1 MEHMACIDWLRQPTL
16 IKDRNRTLKT
26 ERNKISRN
34 KSFEEFKL
42 WKGAAAKGSATT
54 IAYTIRNLKFLTVY
68 ICYFQRV
75 NACFYSIFAANLK
88 NHWLYCKSHRVAIM
102 VVIIIYAKNNDCYI
116 T

>member
-54 IAYTIRNLKFLTVY
+54 IAYTIRNLKFLTVF
-68 ICYFQRV
+68 ICYFQGGV
-75 NACFYSIFAANLK
+75 ELMLVFILFLPPIWKITGCIVK
-88 NHWLYCKSHRVAIM
+88 
-102 VVIIIYAKNNDCYI
+102 VIELQ
-116 T
+116 